1 MHDEITGND
10 TLETHG
16 VEMYCGIGM
25 SAPEIQNAFI
35 YGVGVVP
42 FQFGPLGSS
51 K

>member
-16 VEMYCGIGM
+16 VGMYCGIGM